1 MDIREPIGSAS
12 TDDSG
17 TARASVSVKAPES
30 REVRTMA
37 ASIAIEIESGVFT
50 GPVRHH
56 PGYYAGN
63 FSPRPTQDDS
73 N

>member
-1 MDIREPIGSAS
+1 MIFCTTR
-12 TDDSG
+12 
-17 TARASVSVKAPES
+17 VSVEVRQQTS

-37 ASIAIEIESGVFT
+37 ATIATEIESGVFT

-56 PGYYAGN
+56 PGYYAGD
-63 FSPRPTQDDS
+63 FSPRPTQDES